1 MDNHMGEVKG
11 IGHKKNKAILFIIGL
26 CVVAL
31 VLVGVIFYTVSKP
44 KTVLLQSIQ
53 NLANNTKDLL
63 EVSDTP
69 ILKKLATEDTV
80 HVHSNVDITLNGQSF
95 MGFDLSYLEN
105 KAEQK
110 SSFRASLLQD
120 GSSILELNGLLAN
133 NRVYVKMKD
142 IMDYYYTEFAYMSL
156 FEEVSVEHYNKV
168 IDMFKDNFIEQLNEN
183 DIKRSKETISY
194 FGKDKKVT
202 KLSYLVTE
210 KMIRQVTEATIAD
223 IQKDKDL
230 LKELASITGV
240 SEDEFVKQ
248 LTDSIGSDDGS
259 NSSLYYNV
267 YYYGFNNI
275 VMYELADGE
284 VAIQFYDIGDDFKI
298 AICENNQE
306 LFVLE
311 ATKEKDQYQLS
322 GNLSNYTFDGS
333 YTGNDSNSE
342 LKINMTIEGVVFHIA
357 FHDEIKENTDEL
369 YRVESKFSF
378 GVIGFVVQANM
389 NTTYRFDGT
398 VEVTGIEQAKSFDAM
413 TEEEKNLILQN
424 FQNHPFISSLMSL
437 IDTYMP
443 TDIIS

>member
-1 MDNHMGEVKG
+1 MGEVKG
-11 IGHKKNKAILFIIGL
+11 IGHKKNKVILFIIGL

-53 NLANNTKDLL
+53 NLANNAKDLL
-63 EVSDTP
+63 EVSDTS

-80 HVHSNVDITLNGQSF
+80 HVHSNVDITLNDQSF

-105 KAEQK
+105 KSEQK

-230 LKELASITGV
+230 LKELLVLA
-240 SEDEFVKQ
+240 KM
-248 LTDSIGSDDGS
+248 
-259 NSSLYYNV
+259 SL
-267 YYYGFNNI
+267 
-275 VMYELADGE
+275 
-284 VAIQFYDIGDDFKI
+284 
-298 AICENNQE
+298 
-306 LFVLE
+306 
-311 ATKEKDQYQLS
+311 
-322 GNLSNYTFDGS
+322 LSN
-333 YTGNDSNSE
+333 
-342 LKINMTIEGVVFHIA
+342 
-357 FHDEIKENTDEL
+357 
-369 YRVESKFSF
+369 
-378 GVIGFVVQANM
+378 
-389 NTTYRFDGT
+389 
-398 VEVTGIEQAKSFDAM
+398 
-413 TEEEKNLILQN
+413 
-424 FQNHPFISSLMSL
+424 
-437 IDTYMP
+437 
-443 TDIIS
+443 